1 MNRTAFR
8 KILVLSFTLIL
19 LITIMSSA
27 IINAAADTT
36 PPELRS
42 ITTSK
47 SSYSNGEQVEFILK
61 FFDSSGIDI
70 SKLGMI
76 LNLTDSVNRYGT
88 RVVLMEFLS
97 TDVTSQYY
105 SSAEKLQGYEAYS
118 CKVPVDPNFA
128 TGEYYIP
135 QISISDK
142 AQNQKVFQCFEP
154 FNNLSRITFDV
165 VNSNRPDSTG
175 PLLSSVSA
183 DKTTVSVGETIRFTV
198 KAQDSNGLSGGN
210 MKIIREGQQQWLNYE
225 LTVKAG
231 STDTLE
237 HSFTPASDT
246 VPGIYTLYSLSV
258 YDNAA
263 YPNGSYFTSS
273 ADPDYFD
280 GPALLA
286 ENFRFS
292 FTVVNP
298 GYTQKE
304 DPRVTQVK
312 FSKATVLPGDTVDI
326 EVTVNDGKTLLEN
339 YMFLRIN
346 KITDNN
352 WAQIGGVN
360 LNLASDG
367 KYKGTYRVPAV
378 FQPRDLSVGYMIYHK
393 DGHSTQYSATDD
405 TTYNAPVLNVGS
417 VFSGVDDTSV
427 LIGGTFDPMAGVTA
441 ANSSEGDLLSKVQ
454 LDGEVDC
461 QTAGVYMLKYSA
473 PSNLPFKAYQEEN
486 PNGVYFTSRLVGV
499 TETEPS
505 GYGTSEEEPLVI
517 AEDSVIIDADPED
530 ITIEKDGEPVA
541 NTDEL
546 TEEGIYEITDVSG
559 DQEPEAGLWSGYR
572 NDGSVTFLTV
582 HKSSP
587 SVMFLSSAMSV
598 SRKQSN
604 IVLIDRSAP
613 VISQIT
619 SKTSSA
625 ALSVQIKVKDLSPVS
640 KIQYLTGTH
649 DRDSVSKSGT
659 VIKNDHKLSASAGDT
674 ISVLATDALGHAAF
688 KVLTI
693 NQTAEVSSEDPEAS
707 SEQNGSDDPSSSDS
721 VSDSEISVPGQ
732 SGTELSDESGNVS
745 SSTEDP
751 AAGNGSALT
760 VILVVIAVIIAGAA
774 GTGIYFYKRKKK

>member
-8 KILVLSFTLIL
+8 KILGLSFTLIL

-70 SKLGMI
+70 SKLEMI
-76 LNLTDSVNRYGT
+76 LNLTDSDNKYGT

-142 AQNQKVFQCFEP
+142 AQNQNFYHLIETT
-154 FNNLSRITFDV
+154 NRITFNV
-165 VNSNRPDSTG
+165 VNNNRPDSIG
-175 PLLSSVSA
+175 PVLTSVSA
-183 DKTTVSVGETIRFTV
+183 DKTTVSVGESIRFTV

-231 STDTLE
+231 TTDTLE
-237 HSFTPASDT
+237 HIFPPSTDT
-246 VPGIYTLYSLSV
+246 IPGVYTVQSLSV

-263 YPNGSYFTSS
+263 YRNGRYFSTIT
-273 ADPDYFD
+273 DPDYFD
-280 GPALLA
+280 AHALLA

-298 GYTQKE
+298 DYAQKQ
-304 DPRVTQVK
+304 DPRVTQVR
-312 FSKATVLPGDTVDI
+312 FSNAAILPGDTVDI
-326 EVTVNDGKTLLEN
+326 EVTVNDGGTPLEDN
-339 YMFLRIN
+339 LFLRIN
-346 KITDNN
+346 RVFEGNNTIQLGGATLYRDN
-352 WAQIGGVN
+352 AGI
-360 LNLASDG
+360 
-367 KYKGTYRVPAV
+367 YKGTYRVPAV
-378 FQPRDLSVGYMIYHK
+378 FQQRNLSVGYMIYHK
-393 DGHSTQYSATDD
+393 DGHSTQYSALDD
-405 TTYNAPVLNVGS
+405 KTYTAPVLTIGS
-417 VFSGVDDTSV
+417 VFNGVDDTSV
-427 LIGGTFDPMAGVTA
+427 LIGDTFDPMSGVTA
-441 ANSSEGDLLSKVQ
+441 ANVSEGSLSSKIN
-454 LDGEVDC
+454 LEGEVDK
-461 QTAGVYMLKYSA
+461 QIAGVYLLKYTI
-473 PSNLPFKAYQEEN
+473 PSNLPYKAHQEEN
-486 PNGVYFTSRLVGV
+486 PNGVYFASRIVGV

-517 AEDSVIIDADPED
+517 AEDSVIISADPED
-530 ITIEKDGEPVA
+530 ITIEKDGAPVA
-541 NTDEL
+541 FTDEL

-559 DQEPEAGLWSGYR
+559 ELEPEAGLWYGY
-572 NDGSVTFLTV
+572 NNAGSVTFLSA
-582 HKSSP
+582 HKSS
-587 SVMFLSSAMSV
+587 SAVMFLSSAMSV

-625 ALSVQIKVKDLSPVS
+625 ALSIQIKVKDLSPVA
-640 KIQYLTGTH
+640 KIQYLAGTH
-649 DRDSVSKSGT
+649 DRDAVSKSGT
-659 VIKNDHKLSASAGDT
+659 VIRNDHKLSVSAGDT
-674 ISVLATDALGHAAF
+674 ISVLATDTLGHIAF
-688 KVLTI
+688 KVMTI
-693 NQTAEVSSEDPEAS
+693 NQPSEIVNSEDPDISADPEGSVDIS
-707 SEQNGSDDPSSSDS
+707 SYGSSLTYGGSSDEQS
-721 VSDSEISVPGQ
+721 GTGQ
-732 SGTELSDESGNVS
+732 SGDSSNVS

-751 AAGNGSALT
+751 AAGNGSTLT
-760 VILVVIAVIIAGAA
+760 VILIVVAVVVTGGAGA
-774 GTGIYFYKRKKK
+774 GIYFYKRKKK